1 MDDDVRRSAA
11 RKMSLRIASKLQW
24 PTNAVA
30 PPVSV
35 SNTSRLTRGILFMLF
50 FVSGFS
56 GLIYQVVWVRLGF
69 ASFGII
75 APVLSVI
82 LSVFMLGLALG
93 AWAGGLSINFLVRK
107 SGRSG
112 LWFYSGTEIAIG
124 VGAFA
129 VPALFRLVQQ
139 LLLSADEADSARYLC
154 LSALALSLSI
164 LPWCI
169 LMGATFPFM
178 MAFVREE
185 NPGNS
190 DSFSFLYVANVL
202 GAMSGSF
209 LSAIVLVELL
219 GLRATLCVAAA
230 GNFSVGII
238 AALLALRCGAN
249 HTLAVQPSEI
259 SMPIDRTARHEFS
272 KWFTLSLLFL
282 TGFAALGME
291 VVWTR
296 AFTTVLK
303 TQVYSFA
310 LILFA
315 YLGAT
320 FVGSSLYRRDLSRS
334 SVRSVAVL
342 LSVLS
347 MAALL
352 PSVLSDLRLFMSAS
366 YTMASWSRAVV
377 LLSICPFCAALGY
390 LTPKLI
396 DSYGSGDPAEAGRAY
411 AVNVSGCILGPLFA
425 SYIVLPWLGE
435 RLGLVALGVPFV
447 LLFVRTAKSV
457 RPCYRWATGTI
468 STALIVWSSLY
479 SVDFARFVSSKFEG
493 TEIRRDYAA
502 SVVSSGRGLN
512 KRLFVNGLSMTS
524 LVPATK
530 FMAHL
535 PLALHNGRPESVLI
549 ICFGMG
555 TTYRSALSWNVQT
568 TAVELVPSV
577 KQAFGFYHADAPQ
590 VLSNPKGHII
600 VDDGRRYLNRTHE
613 QFDVIV
619 IDPPPP
625 VEAAGSSLLYSE
637 EFYALTKAHLKQNGI
652 LSTWVPADASA
663 DSCAAILRSV
673 VSSFQFVRCFLSI
686 DAMGMHMLASQE
698 AIENIS
704 ATQFASRMPA
714 AAAIDLLEWDHS
726 VTLTDYI
733 RAALSNEMPT
743 EATLNPEARVR
754 ITDDHPYNE
763 YFLLRRHGNFFA
775 FH

>member
-1 MDDDVRRSAA
+1 MDDDGRRSAT
-11 RKMSLRIASKLQW
+11 RNMSFGVASKLER
-24 PTNAVA
+24 PTNGVGS
-30 PPVSV
+30 PLPLL
-35 SNTSRLTRGILFMLF
+35 NTGRFARGILFMLF

-56 GLIYQVVWVRLGF
+56 GLIYQIVWVRLAF

-75 APVLSVI
+75 TPVLSVI

-93 AWAGGLSINFLVRK
+93 AWAGGFSIKFLVRK
-107 SGRSG
+107 TGRSA
-112 LWFYSGTEIAIG
+112 LWFYSGTEIMIG
-124 VGAFA
+124 LGAFA
-129 VPALFRLVQQ
+129 VPALFGVAQQ
-139 LLLSADEADSARYLC
+139 LLLSADEADSTQYLC
-154 LSALALSLSI
+154 LSALALLLSI
-164 LPWCI
+164 LPWCV

-185 NPGNS
+185 NPGNA

-209 LSAIVLVELL
+209 FCAIVLVELL
-219 GLRATLCVAAA
+219 GFHDTLWVAAA
-230 GNFSVGII
+230 GNFSAGII
-238 AALLALRCGAN
+238 AALLALRCRAN
-249 HTLAVQPSEI
+249 HPLAVNRSE
-259 SMPIDRTARHEFS
+259 SSRPIDRTARQFIS
-272 KWFTLSLLFL
+272 NWFTLSLLFL

-291 VVWTR
+291 VIWAR
-296 AFTTVLK
+296 AFTIVLK

-320 FVGSSLYRRDLSRS
+320 FLGSSLYRRDLRRS

-347 MAALL
+347 VAAFL
-352 PSVLSDLRLFMSAS
+352 PIVLSDLRLFVSTS
-366 YTMASWSRAVV
+366 YTMASWSRPVV

-425 SYIVLPWLGE
+425 SYILLPSLGE
-435 RLGLVALGVPFV
+435 RIGLVALGAPFL
-447 LLFVRTAKSV
+447 LLFIRTAKSLP
-457 RPCYRWATGTI
+457 RWYRWVNGAI
-468 STALIVWSSLY
+468 STALLVWSSLY
-479 SVDFARFVSSKFEG
+479 SVDFGRFVSSNFEG

-502 SVVSSGRGLN
+502 SVVSTGRGLN
-512 KRLFVNGLSMTS
+512 KRLFVNGVGMTS

-535 PLALHNGRPESVLI
+535 PLALHTGRPESVLI

-555 TTYRSALSWNVQT
+555 TTYRSALSWKVQT
-568 TAVELVPSV
+568 TAVELVPGV

-590 VLSNPKGHII
+590 VLRNGKGQI
-600 VDDGRRYLNRTHE
+600 VIDDGRRYLNRTRE
-613 QFDVIV
+613 KFDVIV

-637 EFYALTKAHLKQNGI
+637 EFYALTKSHLKQNGI
-652 LSTWVPADASA
+652 LSTWVPVDASA
-663 DSCAAILRSV
+663 DSRAAILRSLV
-673 VSSFQFVRCFLSI
+673 NSFHSVRCFLSI
-686 DAMGMHMLASQE
+686 DSLGMHMLASQE

-704 ATQFASRMPA
+704 ANEFASRMPA
-714 AAAIDLLEWDHS
+714 AAAIDLSEWDHS
-726 VTLTDYI
+726 VTLTDYV
-733 RAALSNEMPT
+733 RGALSNEMAT
-743 EATLNPEARVR
+743 EAILNPDARIR

-763 YFLLRRHGNFFA
+763 YFLLRRRGSYFA
-775 FH
+775 FQ